1 MAVNLPASGGLE
13 GSRLNDV
20 NDTQEAQLGSAVFGA
35 NGQKFLYVKA
45 AETLSLND
53 ALCINPADFTVNKL
67 TKALV
72 DAGRLVASVPNM
84 VSQVTSITTSSPYF
98 WACVA
103 GVTDVNCI
111 TGSTASVSAVY
122 TTATSGALGTASG
135 SQSQIRGIVFV
146 AGNTSGATASRS
158 AMLNAPQSYLF

>member
-1 MAVNLPASGGLE
+1 MVNIPASGGIE

-20 NDTQEAQLGSAVFGA
+20 NDTQEAQLGSRVFGA
-35 NGQKFLYVKA
+35 NGQVFVYVKA
-45 AETLSLND
+45 AETLALTD

-72 DAGRLVASVPNM
+72 DAGRLVASVP
-84 VSQVTSITTSSPYF
+84 VLISQVTSITTTNPYF

-122 TTATSGALGTASG
+122 TTGTAGALGTASG
-135 SQSQIRGIVFV
+135 SQTQIRGVVFT
-146 AGNTSGATASRS
+146 ATNSSGATASRQ
-158 AMLNAPQSYLF
+158 AVLNNPQSYLF